1 MIAANSQ
8 NCQCQSELIQPST
21 MRVQNAAPAKT
32 QPMNAIAKR
41 IMCIIAPT
49 MRYRLNIHLHEASRR
64 LSVSELVTA
73 EGLFKVSVDPA
84 PLPTNAKLVAIF
96 DHASVVNGA

>member
-1 MIAANSQ
+1 
-8 NCQCQSELIQPST
+8 

-41 IMCIIAPT
+41 ITCIVAPT
-49 MRYRLNIHLHEASRR
+49 MRYRLNMHEASRR

-84 PLPTNAKLVAIF
+84 PLRTNAKLVAIF